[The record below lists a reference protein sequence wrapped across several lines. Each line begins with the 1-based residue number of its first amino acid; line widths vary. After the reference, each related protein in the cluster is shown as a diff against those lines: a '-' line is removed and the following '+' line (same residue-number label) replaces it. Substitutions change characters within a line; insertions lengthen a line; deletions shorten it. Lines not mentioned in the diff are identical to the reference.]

1 VNLSKK
7 LLIFFLLIIIAILW
21 TIYFLNKDFFQLQT
35 FFSNL
40 EIIQNFIL
48 QNFLISIFI
57 VILSYSFLIMCNFPF
72 ASLLSMINGFLFGTW
87 LGGAISIVG
96 GTIGALGVFLIAKFF
111 FLDFIKRKFLNKY
124 SYIENYF
131 NKNDLELMILIRIV
145 PGTPFFLQN
154 LILAGLGANNKKFFY
169 TTLIGLAP
177 WSFIFGSIGQ
187 GLEEIFV
194 NETELS
200 FSLIAQPEY
209 LIPIGFI
216 AFLIIMIILFKK
228 KFINQLH
235 LLIYPQTF

>member
-228 KFINQLH
+228 KFKK
-235 LLIYPQTF
+235 

>member
-1 VNLSKK
+1 MNLSKK
-7 LLIFFLLIIIAILW
+7 LLIFFLLTIILILW

-35 FFSNL
+35 LFSNL

-48 QNFLISIFI
+48 QNFFVSIFI

-87 LGGAISIVG
+87 IGGTLSIVG
-96 GTIGALGVFLIAKFF
+96 GTLGAFGVFLIAKFF
-111 FLDFIKRKFLNKY
+111 FLDFIKNKFLNKY

-131 NKNDLELMILIRIV
+131 NKNDLELMMLIRII
-145 PGTPFFLQN
+145 PAIPFFLQN
-154 LILAGLGANNKKFFY
+154 LILAGLGAHNKKFFY

-194 NETELS
+194 NKTELS

-216 AFLIIMIILFKK
+216 AFLIVTIILFKK
-228 KFINQLH
+228 KFKN
-235 LLIYPQTF
+235 

>member
-1 VNLSKK
+1 MNLQKK

-177 WSFIFGSIGQ
+177 WSFIFGSVGQ

-194 NETELS
+194 NKTQLS
-200 FSLIAQPEY
+200 FSLVAQPEY

-228 KFINQLH
+228 KFKK
-235 LLIYPQTF
+235 

>member
-1 VNLSKK
+1 MNLSKK
-7 LLIFFLLIIIAILW
+7 LLIFFLLTIILILW

-48 QNFLISIFI
+48 QNFFVSIFI

-87 LGGAISIVG
+87 IGGTISIVG
-96 GTIGALGVFLIAKFF
+96 GTLGAFGVFLIAKFF
-111 FLDFIKRKFLNKY
+111 FLDFIKNKFLNKY

-131 NKNDLELMILIRIV
+131 NKNDLELMMLIRII
-145 PGTPFFLQN
+145 PAIPFFLQN
-154 LILAGLGANNKKFFY
+154 LMLAGLGAHNKKFFY

-194 NETELS
+194 KKTELS

-216 AFLIIMIILFKK
+216 AFLIIMIIIFKR
-228 KFINQLH
+228 KFKR
-235 LLIYPQTF
+235 

>member
-1 VNLSKK
+1 MNLSKK
-7 LLIFFLLIIIAILW
+7 LLIFFLLTIILILW

-48 QNFLISIFI
+48 QNFFISIFI

-87 LGGAISIVG
+87 IGGTLSIVG
-96 GTIGALGVFLIAKFF
+96 GTLGAFGVFLIAKFF
-111 FLDFIKRKFLNKY
+111 FLDFIKNKFLNKY

-131 NKNDLELMILIRIV
+131 NKNDLELMMLIRII
-145 PGTPFFLQN
+145 PAIPFFLQN
-154 LILAGLGANNKKFFY
+154 LILAGLGAHNKKFFY

-187 GLEEIFV
+187 GLEEIFI
-194 NETELS
+194 NKTQLS
-200 FSLIAQPEY
+200 FSLIVQPEY

-216 AFLIIMIILFKK
+216 ALLIVMIILFKK
-228 KFINQLH
+228 KFKK
-235 LLIYPQTF
+235 

>member
-1 VNLSKK
+1 MNLSKK
-7 LLIFFLLIIIAILW
+7 LLIFFLLTIIVILW

-87 LGGAISIVG
+87 TG
-96 GTIGALGVFLIAKFF
+96 GTISIIGGTLGAFGVFLIAKFF
-111 FLDFIKRKFLNKY
+111 FLDFIKNKFLNKY

-131 NKNDLELMILIRIV
+131 NKNDLELMMLIRII
-145 PGTPFFLQN
+145 PAIPFFLQN
-154 LILAGLGANNKKFFY
+154 LILAGLGAHNKKFFY

-194 NETELS
+194 NKTEIS

-228 KFINQLH
+228 KFKK
-235 LLIYPQTF
+235 

>member
-1 VNLSKK
+1 
-7 LLIFFLLIIIAILW
+7 
-21 TIYFLNKDFFQLQT
+21 
-35 FFSNL
+35 
-40 EIIQNFIL
+40 
-48 QNFLISIFI
+48 
-57 VILSYSFLIMCNFPF
+57 MCNFPF

-228 KFINQLH
+228 KFKK
-235 LLIYPQTF
+235 

>member
-1 VNLSKK
+1 MNLSKK
-7 LLIFFLLIIIAILW
+7 LLIFFLLIIIVILW
-21 TIYFLNKDFFQLQT
+21 VIYFLNKDFFQLQT

-48 QNFLISIFI
+48 QNFFISIFI
-57 VILSYSFLIMCNFPF
+57 VILSYSFLILCNFPF

-87 LGGAISIVG
+87 IG
-96 GTIGALGVFLIAKFF
+96 GTISILGGTLGAFGVFLIAKFF
-111 FLDFIKRKFLNKY
+111 FLDFIKNKFLNKY

-131 NKNDLELMILIRIV
+131 NKNDLELMMLIRII
-145 PGTPFFLQN
+145 PAIPFFLQN
-154 LILAGLGANNKKFFY
+154 LILAGLGAHNKKFFY

-194 NETELS
+194 NKTELS

-216 AFLIIMIILFKK
+216 AFLIIMIIFFKK
-228 KFINQLH
+228 KFKK
-235 LLIYPQTF
+235 

>member
-1 VNLSKK
+1 
-7 LLIFFLLIIIAILW
+7 
-21 TIYFLNKDFFQLQT
+21 
-35 FFSNL
+35 
-40 EIIQNFIL
+40 
-48 QNFLISIFI
+48 
-57 VILSYSFLIMCNFPF
+57 M
-72 ASLLSMINGFLFGTW
+72 
-87 LGGAISIVG
+87 
-96 GTIGALGVFLIAKFF
+96 
-111 FLDFIKRKFLNKY
+111 NKY

-216 AFLIIMIILFKK
+216 VFLIIMIILFKK
-228 KFINQLH
+228 KFKK
-235 LLIYPQTF
+235 

>member
-1 VNLSKK
+1 MNLSKK
-7 LLIFFLLIIIAILW
+7 LLIFFLITIIVILW
-21 TIYFLNKDFFQLQT
+21 TIYFLNKDFFQLHT

-48 QNFLISIFI
+48 QNFFVSIFI

-87 LGGAISIVG
+87 IGGTISIVG
-96 GTIGALGVFLIAKFF
+96 GTLGAFGVFLIAKFF
-111 FLDFIKRKFLNKY
+111 FLDFIKNKFLNKY
-124 SYIENYF
+124 SYIEYYF
-131 NKNDLELMILIRIV
+131 NKNDLELMMLIRII
-145 PGTPFFLQN
+145 PAIPFFLQN
-154 LILAGLGANNKKFFY
+154 LILAGLGAHNKKFFY

-194 NETELS
+194 NKTELS

-228 KFINQLH
+228 KFKR
-235 LLIYPQTF
+235 

>member
-1 VNLSKK
+1 MNLSKK
-7 LLIFFLLIIIAILW
+7 LLIFFLITIIVILW

-48 QNFLISIFI
+48 QNFFISIFI

-87 LGGAISIVG
+87 IGGTISILG
-96 GTIGALGVFLIAKFF
+96 GTIGAFGVFLIAKFF
-111 FLDFIKRKFLNKY
+111 FLDFIKNKFLNKY

-131 NKNDLELMILIRIV
+131 NKNDLELMMLIRII
-145 PGTPFFLQN
+145 PAIPFFLQN
-154 LILAGLGANNKKFFY
+154 LILAGLGAHNKKFFY

-194 NETELS
+194 NKTELS

-216 AFLIIMIILFKK
+216 AFLIVMIILFKK
-228 KFINQLH
+228 KFKN
-235 LLIYPQTF
+235 

>member
-1 VNLSKK
+1 MNLSKK
-7 LLIFFLLIIIAILW
+7 LLIFFLLTIILILW

-48 QNFLISIFI
+48 QNFFVSIFI

-87 LGGAISIVG
+87 IGGTISIVG
-96 GTIGALGVFLIAKFF
+96 GTLGAFGVFLIAKFF
-111 FLDFIKRKFLNKY
+111 FLDFIKNKFLNKY

-131 NKNDLELMILIRIV
+131 NKNDLELMMLIRII
-145 PGTPFFLQN
+145 PAIPFFLQN
-154 LILAGLGANNKKFFY
+154 LILAGLGAHNKKFFY

-194 NETELS
+194 NKTELS

-228 KFINQLH
+228 KFKR
-235 LLIYPQTF
+235 

>member
-1 VNLSKK
+1 
-7 LLIFFLLIIIAILW
+7 
-21 TIYFLNKDFFQLQT
+21 
-35 FFSNL
+35 
-40 EIIQNFIL
+40 
-48 QNFLISIFI
+48 
-57 VILSYSFLIMCNFPF
+57 MCNFPF

-111 FLDFIKRKFLNKY
+111 FLDFIKRKFSNKY

-228 KFINQLH
+228 KFKK
-235 LLIYPQTF
+235 